1 MTGGFRMK
9 DLRVW
14 KKVGRNLLN
23 TTVAFLMLN
32 HYICRYVTIGKIKE
46 LQVEM
51 KDLLKQEEES
61 KKDLLNLFRKLGYG
75 IE

>member
-1 MTGGFRMK
+1 MTGGFQMK

-32 HYICRYVTIGKIKE
+32 HYICKYIDVDEHTNSIK
-46 LQVEM
+46 
-51 KDLLKQEEES
+51 
-61 KKDLLNLFRKLGYG
+61 NLIRT
-75 IE
+75 EAN

>member
-1 MTGGFRMK
+1 MK

-32 HYICRYVTIGKIKE
+32 HYICRYCTLLERWIAASRNEGI
-46 LQVEM
+46 VESV
-51 KDLLKQEEES
+51 QGVRVW
-61 KKDLLNLFRKLGYG
+61 N
-75 IE
+75 